1 MNAPTQTELFNEVAA
16 KAGKTTIMQAT
27 PTGEYLVWVT
37 ANETEPVTSLLSAA
51 LSIMVRRG
59 LKYDGKGITL
69 RKVLGVV
76 APGCEHYWQV
86 TDQDGREIASG
97 YAATEDA
104 AANAMAP
111 WLVASS
117 K

>member
-1 MNAPTQTELFNEVAA
+1 MTTQTEMFNEVARQ
-16 KAGKTTIMQAT
+16 AGKTTIMQAT

-37 ANETEPVTSLLSAA
+37 ADEKEPVTSLLSAA
-51 LSIMVRRG
+51 LSIMMRRG

-69 RKVLGVV
+69 RKVLGVT
-76 APGCEHYWQV
+76 APGCEHFWSV
-86 TDQDGREIASG
+86 ADNDGRVIAQG

-104 AANAMAP
+104 AARDMAP